1 MDPILGKGIDKIIQ
15 GAADGPIKTLN
26 STWDLIFGGYHNWVA
41 KIQYKRELDLT
52 DFKANIESKVKKIP
66 DNNLQ
71 EPELSIIGPAIES
84 SKFYISERVIRDL
97 FSNLIASA
105 MDNRKTNDVH
115 HSFVELIKQ
124 MSPKDAILFKFL
136 CNQKVIPAVRYKYI
150 RDNSKAGDFLSD
162 NIISNSPI
170 DLNST
175 EISLNNLERIGLLKI
190 DIGLNSYTNENLYES
205 FDDPKIINNYIQK
218 YEKETYKKVR
228 DVFNMINH
236 FGIENIS
243 RYYNL
248 SINEVYTIVK
258 PACIEYDKGYIEI
271 TSFGK
276 AFAKCC
282 F

>member
-66 DNNLQ
+66 VNNLQ

-84 SKFYISERVIRDL
+84 SKFYISESVIRDL

-124 MSPKDAILFKFL
+124 MSPKDAILFEFL
-136 CNQKVIPAVRYKYI
+136 CNQNVIPAVRYKYI

-162 NIISNSPI
+162 SIISNSPI

-228 DVFNMINH
+228 DVFNMINYL
-236 FGIENIS
+236 GIKNIS

-248 SINEVYTIVK
+248 SINKVYTIVK

>member
-1 MDPILGKGIDKIIQ
+1 M
-15 GAADGPIKTLN
+15 
-26 STWDLIFGGYHNWVA
+26 
-41 KIQYKRELDLT
+41 T
-52 DFKANIESKVKKIP
+52 DFKANIKSKVKKIP

-162 NIISNSPI
+162 SIISNSPI

-218 YEKETYKKVR
+218 YKKETYKKVR